1 MTSTFHLGDFM
12 VDGDIYQDRKY
23 TGGGRT
29 YLESGWM
36 MEMSFFFSNMLFL
49 RHLAH
54 MFFAQELIEYLSAW
68 Y

>member
-36 MEMSFFFSNMLFL
+36 MEMSFFFFKHAIFEASGTYVFCPG
-49 RHLAH
+49 A
-54 MFFAQELIEYLSAW
+54 Y
-68 Y
+68 